1 MKHLIP
7 RLFVTISWRI
17 VLLDITFYRIVKSIK
32 IRQMEKLVLMSI
44 RLPQSVIDGF
54 DRAISGH
61 YYWNRSD
68 AMRNVLQNILKYAD
82 SDTLFRL
89 MAGEQKGFALMMVS
103 VVDAMDENQQTNKT
117 EKEDS
122 K

>member
-1 MKHLIP
+1 
-7 RLFVTISWRI
+7 
-17 VLLDITFYRIVKSIK
+17 
-32 IRQMEKLVLMSI
+32 MEKLVLMSI
-44 RLPQSVIDGF
+44 RLPQSIIDGF

-68 AMRNVLQNILKYAD
+68 AMRNVLQHILEYAD

-89 MAGEQKGFALMMVS
+89 MAGAQNKNTILKIS
-103 VVDAMDENQQTNKT
+103 IVDSSDEKQQTNKA
-117 EKEDS
+117 EKEDH

>member
-1 MKHLIP
+1 
-7 RLFVTISWRI
+7 
-17 VLLDITFYRIVKSIK
+17 
-32 IRQMEKLVLMSI
+32 MEKLVLMSI

-61 YYWNRSD
+61 YYWSRSD
-68 AMRNVLQNILKYAD
+68 AMRNVLQNVLKYAD
-82 SDTLFRL
+82 SDTMFRL
-89 MAGEQKGFALMMVS
+89 MAGAQKENAVLKIS
-103 VVDAMDENQQTNKT
+103 VVDTSDEKQQTIKA

>member
-1 MKHLIP
+1 
-7 RLFVTISWRI
+7 
-17 VLLDITFYRIVKSIK
+17 
-32 IRQMEKLVLMSI
+32 MEKLVLMSI

-54 DRAISGH
+54 DRAISSH

-103 VVDAMDENQQTNKT
+103 VVDSIDENQQTNKV
-117 EKEDS
+117 EKEDR

>member
-1 MKHLIP
+1 
-7 RLFVTISWRI
+7 
-17 VLLDITFYRIVKSIK
+17 
-32 IRQMEKLVLMSI
+32 MEKLVLMSI

-82 SDTLFRL
+82 ADTLFHL
-89 MAGEQKGFALMMVS
+89 MNGEKKEKAIMIVS
-103 VVDAMDENQQTNKT
+103 EVDTLDEKQQTNKA
-117 EKEDS
+117 EKEDRT
-122 K
+122 